1 MNAVVDLKNISK
13 RFGSVEVLS
22 NVSMELRAGRVH
34 ALAGA
39 NGAGKSTLV
48 KIFAGVH
55 QPDAGTIRVDG
66 VEVTIAGTADARRQ
80 GISVIHQH
88 PALFPDL
95 TVAENIFV
103 GRQPTRLGRI
113 DWPEMR
119 RNAGALI
126 DRIGMKVDVDARVKD
141 LGVAE
146 RQAVAIAAAL
156 SSEVRV
162 LIMDEPT
169 SAISAHELEQFFA
182 VVERLKKEGVAIL
195 FITHFLDEIF
205 AISDDITVLRSGKH
219 IVTAVAAD
227 LTPASVITHMIG
239 TATDDL
245 FPTWPA
251 NIGKTVL
258 SVDGLCGA
266 DGFDDISF
274 DVRAGE
280 IIGFFGLVGAGR
292 SEVAEAIFG
301 LRKTLSGSIAI
312 DGRKQ
317 SIRSPR
323 EAIEQGISLV
333 PEDRHEQGLVLQFPN
348 RANTS
353 LALLRRISDIF
364 GRIRGEREETLAE
377 TYSRRLGVVATG
389 IEQLTGTL
397 SGGNQQKV
405 LLAKW
410 LALEPRVLILDQP
423 TRGVDVGAKA
433 DIYRIISELASAG
446 LAIILIGDDPDEVMA
461 MSNRVLVFRNG
472 RIAARFERGAF
483 DREGMLTAAAHSP
496 VHSLNGE
503 AA

>member
-1 MNAVVDLKNISK
+1 MDAVVEIRNVSK

-22 NVSMELRAGRVH
+22 NVSIALRSGRVH

-48 KIFAGVH
+48 KIFAGIH
-55 QPDAGTIRVDG
+55 LPDSGTILIDG
-66 VEVTIAGTADARRQ
+66 GETTISGTADARRQ

-95 TVAENIFV
+95 SVAENIFV
-103 GRQPTRLGRI
+103 GWQPTRFGRI
-113 DWPEMR
+113 DWLGMR
-119 RNAGALI
+119 RNARALL
-126 DRIGMKVDVDARVKD
+126 DRIGMQVDIDARVKD
-141 LGVAE
+141 LTVAE
-146 RQAVAIAAAL
+146 RQAVAIAVAL

-182 VVERLKKEGVAIL
+182 VVERLKAEGVAIL

-219 IVTAVAAD
+219 VTTAPASE
-227 LTPASVITHMIG
+227 LTPTAVITHMIG
-239 TATDDL
+239 ASAGEL
-245 FPTWPA
+245 FPNWPA
-251 NIGKTVL
+251 KIGKVVL
-258 SVDGLCGA
+258 SVDRLAGV

-274 DVRAGE
+274 DVREGE
-280 IIGFFGLVGAGR
+280 IVGFFGLVGAGR
-292 SEVAEAIFG
+292 SEVAETIFG
-301 LRKTLSGSIAI
+301 LRQAISGSISI
-312 DGRKQ
+312 DGR
-317 SIRSPR
+317 R
-323 EAIEQGISLV
+323 ETIASARRAIALGISLV
-333 PEDRHEQGLVLQFPN
+333 PEDRHEQGLVLQFSN
-348 RANTS
+348 RANES
-353 LALLRRISDIF
+353 LALLQRISGRF
-364 GRIRGEREETLAE
+364 GQIQGDREASMAT

-433 DIYRIISELASAG
+433 DIYRIISELAAAG

-472 RIAARFERGAF
+472 RIAARFDRGAF
-483 DREGMLTAAAHSP
+483 DREAMLTAAAH
-496 VHSLNGE
+496 VMQTYEG

>member
-1 MNAVVDLKNISK
+1 MDAVVEIRNVSK
-13 RFGSVEVLS
+13 RFGPVEVLS
-22 NVSMELRAGRVH
+22 NVSIALRPGRVH

-48 KIFAGVH
+48 KIFAGIH
-55 QPDAGTIRVDG
+55 LPDSGSILIDG
-66 VEVTIAGTADARRQ
+66 VETIISGTADARRL

-103 GRQPTRLGRI
+103 GWQPTRFGRI
-113 DWPEMR
+113 DWPGMR
-119 RNAGALI
+119 RNARALLA
-126 DRIGMKVDVDARVKD
+126 RIGMQVDIDARVRD
-141 LGVAE
+141 LSVAE

-182 VVERLKKEGVAIL
+182 VVERLKAEGVAIL

-219 IVTAVAAD
+219 ITTAPASE
-227 LTPASVITHMIG
+227 LTPTAVITHMIG
-239 TATDDL
+239 ASAGEL
-245 FPTWPA
+245 FPSWPA
-251 NIGKTVL
+251 KIGKIVL
-258 SVDGLCGA
+258 SVDRLAGA

-274 DVRAGE
+274 EVREGE
-280 IIGFFGLVGAGR
+280 IVGFFGLVGAGR
-292 SEVAEAIFG
+292 SEVAETIFG
-301 LRKTLSGSIAI
+301 LRQAISGSISI
-312 DGRKQ
+312 DGR
-317 SIRSPR
+317 R
-323 EAIEQGISLV
+323 ETIASARRAIALGISLV
-333 PEDRHEQGLVLQFPN
+333 PEDRHEQGLVLQFSN
-348 RANTS
+348 RANES
-353 LALLRRISDIF
+353 LALLQRICGRF
-364 GRIRGEREETLAE
+364 GQIQGDREASIAT

-389 IEQLTGTL
+389 IEQLTSTL

-433 DIYRIISELASAG
+433 DIYRIISELAAVG

-461 MSNRVLVFRNG
+461 MSNRVLVFRSG
-472 RIAARFERGAF
+472 RIAARFDRGAF
-483 DREGMLTAAAHSP
+483 DREAMLTAAAH
-496 VHSLNGE
+496 VMQAYEG

>member
-1 MNAVVDLKNISK
+1 MDAVVEIRNVSK
-13 RFGSVEVLS
+13 RFGPVEVLS
-22 NVSMELRAGRVH
+22 NVSIALRPGRVH

-48 KIFAGVH
+48 KIFAGIH
-55 QPDAGTIRVDG
+55 LPDSGSILIDG
-66 VEVTIAGTADARRQ
+66 VETIISGTADARRL

-103 GRQPTRLGRI
+103 GWQPTRFGRI
-113 DWPEMR
+113 DWPGMR
-119 RNAGALI
+119 RNARALL
-126 DRIGMKVDVDARVKD
+126 DRIGMQVDIDARVKD
-141 LGVAE
+141 LSVAE

-182 VVERLKKEGVAIL
+182 VVERLKAEGVAIL

-219 IVTAVAAD
+219 ITTAPASE
-227 LTPASVITHMIG
+227 LTPTAVITHMIG
-239 TATDDL
+239 ASAGEL
-245 FPTWPA
+245 FPSWPA
-251 NIGKTVL
+251 KIGKIVL
-258 SVDGLCGA
+258 SVDRLAGA

-274 DVRAGE
+274 EVREGE
-280 IIGFFGLVGAGR
+280 IVGFFGLVGARR
-292 SEVAEAIFG
+292 SEVAETIFG
-301 LRKTLSGSIAI
+301 LRQAISGSISI
-312 DGRKQ
+312 DGR
-317 SIRSPR
+317 R
-323 EAIEQGISLV
+323 ETIASARRAIALGISLV
-333 PEDRHEQGLVLQFPN
+333 PEDRHEQGLVLQFSN
-348 RANTS
+348 RANES
-353 LALLRRISDIF
+353 LALLQRICGRF
-364 GRIRGEREETLAE
+364 GQIQGDREASIAT

-389 IEQLTGTL
+389 IEQLTSTL

-433 DIYRIISELASAG
+433 DIYRIISELAAAG

-461 MSNRVLVFRNG
+461 MSNRVLVFRSG
-472 RIAARFERGAF
+472 RIAARFDRGAF
-483 DREGMLTAAAHSP
+483 DREAMLTAAAH
-496 VHSLNGE
+496 VMQTYEG